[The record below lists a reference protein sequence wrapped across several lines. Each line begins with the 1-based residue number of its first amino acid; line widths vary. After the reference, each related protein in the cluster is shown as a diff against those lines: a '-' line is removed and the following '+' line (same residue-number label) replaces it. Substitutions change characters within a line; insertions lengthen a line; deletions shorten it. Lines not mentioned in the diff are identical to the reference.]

1 MEQEDTIRNTIDKL
15 FNAHTNNYIFVY
27 TPPKVGST
35 TLVSSLRI
43 SLGKSYNVIHIHDE
57 VMLSV
62 LTGINNVKIN
72 DIIFYLAKNGK
83 KVYVIDVYR
92 TPIERKISEFFEK
105 ISQHHFNNTEENINK
120 YSIKRVSDRFNKLF
134 PHLENGDHYLDRYDI
149 AEPIGFDFNAKYTIQ
164 EYNNV
169 NYIKLRLCDSE
180 SWSTILSTIFSEDI
194 VLITDYKTDGKA
206 ISSLYNKFKQ
216 EYKLPLN
223 YFEDIKSC
231 KYLNFYYN
239 EEERNKYLNLWRD
252 KTSDVCVPYTKAEYN
267 FYLNLCL
274 ENQHINDIQT
284 DHYIDNGCFCVYCTN
299 KRREIYFKAKN
310 GEKIFEKIIHS
321 EIINEVNQTKN
332 KQIIERLK
340 KNGNAKY
347 TKNQFSIRITN
358 L

>member
-1 MEQEDTIRNTIDKL
+1 
-15 FNAHTNNYIFVY
+15 
-27 TPPKVGST
+27 
-35 TLVSSLRI
+35 
-43 SLGKSYNVIHIHDE
+43 
-57 VMLSV
+57 MLSV

-83 KVYVIDVYR
+83 KVHVIDVYR

-105 ISQHHFNNTEENINK
+105 ISQHHFNNSEENINK

-134 PHLENGDHYLDRYDI
+134 PHLENGDHYLDRYGI
-149 AEPIGFDFNAKYTIQ
+149 PEPIGFDFNSKYTIQ

-169 NYIKLRLCDSE
+169 HYVKLRLCDSE
-180 SWSTILSTIFSEDI
+180 SWSNILSTIFSQDI

-206 ISSLYNKFKQ
+206 ISGLYNKFKQ

-223 YFEDIKSC
+223 YFEDIKNC
-231 KYLNFYYN
+231 KYFNFYYN
-239 EEERNKYLNLWRD
+239 EEERNKYLNLWLD
-252 KTSDVCVPYTKAEYN
+252 KTSDNSVPYTKDEYN

-274 ENQHINDIQT
+274 ENQHMNDIQT

-321 EIINEVNQTKN
+321 EIINEVNQIKN
-332 KQIIERLK
+332 KEIIEILK
-340 KNGNAKY
+340 KNVKL
-347 TKNQFSIRITN
+347 K
-358 L
+358 